1 MLYKFAT
8 DKIKMP
14 RSADRRVKLTEN
26 DKEKISLLHI
36 QGLSQRAIARAIPC
50 SRKMVKFIIYP
61 ALYEHAKALHKE
73 RSKDG
78 RYYDRVKNTKA
89 AREHK
94 RYKQTVVKKLGLT

>member
-1 MLYKFAT
+1 MLYKFT
-8 DKIKMP
+8 TSKIKLP
-14 RSADRRVKLTEN
+14 READRRVKLTDD
-26 DKEKISLLHI
+26 DKARINLLHE
-36 QGLSQRAIARAIPC
+36 QGESQRAIARLIPC

-73 RSKDG
+73 RRKDG
-78 RYYDRVKNTKA
+78 RYYDRVKNTTA